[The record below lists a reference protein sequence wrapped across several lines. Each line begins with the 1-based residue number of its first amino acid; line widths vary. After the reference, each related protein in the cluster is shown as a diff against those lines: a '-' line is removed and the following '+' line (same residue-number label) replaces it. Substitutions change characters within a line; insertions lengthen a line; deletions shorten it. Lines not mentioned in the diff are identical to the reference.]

1 MNRLRPIFTLVAL
14 LTAPLAV
21 GCVANDPPTH
31 RLTTVIDTGEQASYR
46 MPAYRAATAS
56 ALVFDPPVTTTEPPI
71 ELARAPRQPGAF
83 FGYDEGSIEYY
94 RLYVDDQQVFGIQ
107 PGVRRGIGAYGY
119 GAGGG
124 WGWGGGWQDR
134 YERRATSE
142 RVGAIRR

>member
-1 MNRLRPIFTLVAL
+1 MKRLRPIFRLVAL
-14 LTAPLAV
+14 LAAPLLV
-21 GCVANDPPTH
+21 GCTADSAPMP
-31 RLTTVIDTGEQASYR
+31 RLTTVIDTSEPASYR
-46 MPAYRAATAS
+46 MPTYRAAAAS

-71 ELARAPRQPGAF
+71 ELARGPRQPGAF

-107 PGVRRGIGAYGY
+107 SGGRRGVGGYGY
-119 GAGGG
+119 GGG